1 MANNIKVVDIIEE
14 GKQEENESV
23 KPIPE
28 EVKNE
33 AVIEQPPEQPD
44 EIVSA
49 LPEQVKPEPKKKEP
63 PIPLDQPVKQ
73 NVRQQDK
80 LVKCP
85 QCDKQ
90 MKLKSCRYKHE
101 LTCKGKLED
110 IPRKPKAMPKPKAQP
125 IEQEEEEEVMQQPKP
140 KLTQPVSNQILKPQ
154 TPNLVDASADASRS
168 IRDARHEPHELRDFA
183 SHYQLLQNQFMQ
195 QKKEKYNNLCQNMF
209 SSKSKKR

>member
-23 KPIPE
+23 EPIPD

-33 AVIEQPPEQPD
+33 AVIENVVEPTEEVANELPEQP
-44 EIVSA
+44 
-49 LPEQVKPEPKKKEP
+49 KPEPKKKEP
-63 PIPLDQPVKQ
+63 PIAIDQPVKQ

-90 MKLKSCRYKHE
+90 MKLKSYRYKHE

-110 IPRKPKAMPKPKAQP
+110 IPRKPKAMPKPKARP
-125 IEQEEEEEVMQQPKP
+125 IQQEEEIEEVIQPKP
-140 KLTQPVSNQILKPQ
+140 RLTQPVSNQILKPQ
-154 TPNLVDASADASRS
+154 TPNLV
-168 IRDARHEPHELRDFA
+168 DFA